1 MTHLKRLLVRL
12 PIAVVALAL
21 TIASALVSALPSHA
35 VVVAP
40 SREALKARALYYFA
54 TAQSAER
61 SVMIGTLSTRSAFE
75 GRLWSDFVSTW
86 ARINASMTMNT
97 AVPSGL
103 PKKGHVFIV
112 LGSGL

>member
-1 MTHLKRLLVRL
+1 MTHLKRSLVRL

-61 SVMIGTLSTRSAFE
+61 SVMIGTLRDVLIFVVCGSVAGFGCWDAKLLGYGQRAAFFRRCRVRQSSAGFQ
-75 GRLWSDFVSTW
+75 T
-86 ARINASMTMNT
+86 
-97 AVPSGL
+97 
-103 PKKGHVFIV
+103 
-112 LGSGL
+112 